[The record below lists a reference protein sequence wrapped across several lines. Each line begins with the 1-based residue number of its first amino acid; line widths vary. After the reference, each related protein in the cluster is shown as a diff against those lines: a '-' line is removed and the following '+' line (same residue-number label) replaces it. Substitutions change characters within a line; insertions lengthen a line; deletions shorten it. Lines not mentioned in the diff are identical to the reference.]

1 MTAVVT
7 AAQQNVR
14 ARSAIAGRAQALAL
28 AAVAWGALA
37 FGGAYPWAYWPLSTM
52 MFVAGG
58 LGIATR
64 AGTVTLSD
72 RRLVAAFALPGAAI
86 AIQLIPLPLA
96 WLRVVSPN
104 VAGIL
109 EKVDFA
115 YGAGLTRFHSLSIDW
130 SATLV
135 SLVLFAALIVLMMGL
150 ARTMALRPPR
160 TLVEVLTV
168 VGVSLALIGIVQKPL
183 YAGRLMGFWTPEATG
198 SPFGPF
204 VNKNHFAGW
213 MLMALPLSLG
223 LLCAGLER
231 AMRDVRSGWR
241 HKVLWLSSAEANRLI
256 LLATG
261 ALIMSLSL
269 VLTMSRS
276 GISALTLS
284 IVLMGIVIMRGLNG
298 RSRQAVGA
306 VYLVVLLG
314 AAIAWVGVDVLATR
328 FANTNWNEFN
338 DRRGAWLDA
347 LGVVGAFPL
356 TGTGLNTYATVAR
369 FYQRHDLSSFYGEA
383 HNDYLQ
389 VLAEGGALVAIPSMI
404 CAIALGWEILRRMR
418 HDGPGSSW
426 WLRRAA
432 VTAIVAIGLQESV
445 EFSLQ
450 MPGNAA
456 LFAVVCALAIHPPR
470 ETVSDERPGGRSVER
485 PRLRVVASNVFAGS
499 R

>member
-1 MTAVVT
+1 MTAVLT
-7 AAQQNVR
+7 AAQQNAR

-28 AAVAWGALA
+28 AAVGWGAFA
-37 FGGAYPWAYWPLSTM
+37 FGGAYPWAYWPLATM

-64 AGTVTLSD
+64 AGTVTLTD
-72 RRLVAAFALPGAAI
+72 RRLVAAFALPVAAI

-96 WLRVVSPN
+96 WLRLVSPN
-104 VAGIL
+104 VVGIL

-135 SLVLFAALIVLMMGL
+135 SLVLFAALIVLMIGL
-150 ARTMALRPPR
+150 ARTMAFRPPR
-160 TLVEVLTV
+160 TLVEVLTA

-183 YAGRLMGFWTPEATG
+183 YAGRLLGFWTPEATG

-241 HKVLWLSSAEANRLI
+241 HKVLWLSSPEANRLI
-256 LLATG
+256 LLASG

-284 IVLMGIVIMRGLNG
+284 IVLMGIVVFRGLHG
-298 RSRQAVGA
+298 RSRRAVGA

-347 LGVVGAFPL
+347 LGVAAAFPL

-389 VLAEGGALVAIPSMI
+389 VLAEGGALVAIPSVI
-404 CAIALGWEILRRMR
+404 CVIALGWEILRRMR

-456 LFAVVCALAIHPPR
+456 LFAVVCALALHPPR
-470 ETVSDERPGGRSVER
+470 ETVSDERPGGRPVER
-485 PRLRVVASNVFAGS
+485 PRLRVVASNAFAGS